1 MTGYR
6 PAQVI
11 EAIGRHLRAYEK
23 DRTIGTRKGIRFFT
37 GSPAKKISRQT
48 DAEKQCPNRRI
59 SCNERGGMDT
69 SHSDL
74 SFRYLVSK

>member
-37 GSPAKKISRQT
+37 GSLAKKISRQT
-48 DAEKQCPNRRI
+48 DAEKQKGYVALIKMTKEVLETCINLLGFKAP
-59 SCNERGGMDT
+59 ERM
-69 SHSDL
+69 
-74 SFRYLVSK
+74 